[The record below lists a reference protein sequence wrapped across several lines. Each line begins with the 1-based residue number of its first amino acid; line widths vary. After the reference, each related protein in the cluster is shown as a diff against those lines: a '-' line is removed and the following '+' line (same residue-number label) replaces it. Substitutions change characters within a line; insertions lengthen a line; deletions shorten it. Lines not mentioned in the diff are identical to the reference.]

1 MELNKKLT
9 EILNEDLAP
18 TKTFAITLKPSA
30 DTSEEMGEHEDL
42 CDRDRIEIALEMLYG
57 IQDYVHGLNRAVQ
70 SLEDLLECCDA
81 EDYDE
86 EDDEFE
92 DLDD

>member
-1 MELNKKLT
+1 MELSKTLT
-9 EILNEDLAP
+9 EIINEDLAP
-18 TKTFAITLKPSA
+18 TKTFAITLKPSGEP
-30 DTSEEMGEHEDL
+30 SEEMGEHEDL

-57 IQDYVHGLNRAVQ
+57 IKDYVHGLNRAVQ
-70 SLEDLLECCDA
+70 SLEDLLECCD
-81 EDYDE
+81 EENYDE

>member
-18 TKTFAITLKPSA
+18 TKTFAITLKPSE
-30 DTSEEMGEHEDL
+30 DSSEEMGEEL

-57 IQDYVHGLNRAVQ
+57 IKDYVHGLNRAVQ

-81 EDYDE
+81 ENYDE